1 MITRI
6 RLMRVKH
13 WIKNLL
19 LFFPIVFSGQLLNKF
34 LCLKVMI
41 GFFAFS
47 FVASIIY
54 IFNDLKDIEMDKRNT
69 VKQKRPLASGAITK
83 SEAYIWIGILS
94 ASVCVI
100 YYLAELELRFW
111 LCLVCYLFINIGYS
125 IGMKN
130 IPIAD
135 IAILS
140 AGYLLRLYAG
150 GELAG
155 VGVSEWMFLTVM
167 AASFYLGFGKR
178 RNEQLRYGDKGRKIL
193 KMYTMGFLDK
203 GMQMFLT
210 LTVVFYA
217 LCCADK
223 NTDVAR
229 GGVNLL
235 WSVLVVVLVLLRYNM
250 LLEGDDDG
258 DPVEVLQRDR
268 VLIMMIVFYAISVL
282 LLIYAGGGGKTEFY
296 DHYNGFNTVKLHTVY
311 HAIGQIKK

>member
-1 MITRI
+1 MRSESGVIKEEYIGRRRWMISRI
-6 RLMRVKH
+6 RLMRMKH

-19 LFFPIVFSGQLLNKF
+19 LFFPIVFSGQLLNRL
-34 LCLKVMI
+34 LCMKVII

-54 IFNDLKDIEMDKRNT
+54 IFNDLKDMEMDKRNL
-69 VKQKRPLASGAITK
+69 VKQNRPLASGEVTK
-83 SEAYIWIGILS
+83 KEAYILIGILS
-94 ASVCVI
+94 VAVCVI
-100 YYLAELELRFW
+100 YYFAGIGYRFW
-111 LCLVCYLFINIGYS
+111 LCLACYLLINFGYS
-125 IGMKN
+125 MGMKN
-130 IPIAD
+130 IPIVD

-193 KMYTMGFLDK
+193 KRYTIGFLDK

-223 NTDVAR
+223 NTSVAR

-235 WSVLVVVLVLLRYNM
+235 WSVLLVILVLLRYNM

-258 DPVEVLQRDR
+258 DPVEVLQRDKAL
-268 VLIMMIVFYAISVL
+268 VIMIAFYVISVL
-282 LLIYAGGGGKTEFY
+282 FLIYVEGGGKNEI
-296 DHYNGFNTVKLHTVY
+296 LR
-311 HAIGQIKK
+311 